1 MSLRERMSRPD
12 AHQVRRANFR
22 KWGVLTNP
30 YPAASQTTGHP
41 RLENGADDAVVTAF
55 REFETSDRQSQV
67 LLVEGTQGTGK
78 TNLLNYY
85 EEQFRDYY
93 RDDQRYYIIRYYP
106 DPEPDLDSVIRRT
119 FRNWDAS
126 HFAAIGRALSE
137 ANEAERNAAKEAAR
151 GHEVRL
157 VLNGLQEAGD
167 AGDLAERS
175 ILAVEWFTG
184 MRVLRRHRE
193 ALGVSLRLDTK
204 ESRMQALR
212 DVVHVSERLGLL
224 RGIFLLMDELEKQDY
239 SLSTIPVLRFLLAV
253 RALIDA
259 LPNFLFLMLSMT
271 VEARRRYFSMLP
283 ALAGRLEN
291 SVTVA
296 PIVDAA
302 EAVALAKFYLD
313 EARERAAGD
322 PLVRGSTPG
331 EEDPLGD
338 AGVLT
343 VYSGLVAELGRR
355 GAEGVTQRR
364 FLHRLH
370 DAWSEATGSGNG
382 DE

>member
-12 AHQVRRANFR
+12 AHEVRRANFR
-22 KWGVLTNP
+22 KWGVLANP
-30 YPAASQTTGHP
+30 YPVASQTTGHP
-41 RLENGADDAVVTAF
+41 RLENGADDAVVAAF

-137 ANEAERNAAKEAAR
+137 ANEAERNAAKEVVR

-157 VLNGLQEAGD
+157 VLNGLQEAAG

-175 ILAVEWFTG
+175 VLAVEWFTG

-259 LPNFLFLMLSMT
+259 LPHFLFLMLSMT

-291 SVTVA
+291 RVAVA

-302 EAVALAKFYLD
+302 EAVELAKFYLS

-322 PLVRGSTPG
+322 PLVRGTRPG

-343 VYSGLVAELGRR
+343 VYSRLVEELGRR

-370 DAWSEATGSGNG
+370 DAWSEATGGGSG

>member
-1 MSLRERMSRPD
+1 MSLRERMLGSVAD
-12 AHQVRRANFR
+12 EVRRANFR
-22 KWGVLTNP
+22 KWGVLNNP

-41 RLENGADDAVVTAF
+41 RLENGADDAVATAF
-55 REFETSDRQSQV
+55 RQFETSNRQSQV

-93 RDDQRYYIIRYYP
+93 RDDERYYIIRYYP
-106 DPEPDLDSVIRRT
+106 DPEPDLDSVVRRT

-126 HFAAIGRALSE
+126 HFAAIGRALAEASE
-137 ANEAERNAAKEAAR
+137 SDRNSAKETAR

-157 VLNGLQEAGD
+157 VLNGLQNAAD
-167 AGDLAERS
+167 AEDLAERS
-175 ILAVEWFTG
+175 ALAVEWFTG
-184 MRVLRRHRE
+184 MRVLRRHRD

-212 DVVHVSERLGLL
+212 DVVYVSESLGLL

-253 RALIDA
+253 RALIDS
-259 LPNFLFLMLSMT
+259 LPRCLFLMLSMT

-296 PIVDAA
+296 PIKDAD
-302 EAVALAKFYLD
+302 EALALAKFYLD
-313 EARERAAGD
+313 QAQRAAVRH
-322 PLVRGSTPG
+322 PLAQGLIPG
-331 EEDPLGD
+331 NRDPLGVD
-338 AGVLT
+338 GVLAA
-343 VYSGLVAELGRR
+343 YSMLRTELGRR

-370 DAWSEATGSGNG
+370 DGWSEATSGVNLG
-382 DE
+382 E